1 MRRGVDSSE
10 AWLTAVSA
18 LVILSV
24 AFGAP
29 HIVST
34 GLKVVAADLGGQRS
48 VPAAANAL
56 AWLGT
61 GLGGIGMGLLAER
74 IGVRFT
80 AMFGALMV
88 ALGLAISSLGAWWQL
103 WLGHGIF
110 IGLLGNAGINAP
122 LYVYVTRWFDK
133 RRGAAV
139 ALIASGQYL
148 AGAFWPQIFEH
159 TIALWGWRSTMLG
172 FALVVA
178 VVVAPLAALILR
190 PPPAAPA
197 FTATSSG
204 GAPSGSAALIGM
216 APGLAFV
223 LLCVASFL
231 CCITMSM
238 PQAHLIAYC
247 GDLGFAAGRGA
258 AMLSLLLICAFLSR
272 QFWGWVSDRVGG
284 LLTLLLCSAAQAM
297 AVVGFLLTQDEAGLF
312 FVSAAFGLGFSGLI
326 PAYMITARQLFAASE
341 ASWRMPTLLLTGT
354 VGMAAGGWSAGAVH
368 DQFGYYQPAFALGL
382 VANLLNFAILAAMVT
397 FWRRA
402 KRRREPGHGMPA
414 APNSLDGLSRAGL
427 TSEDETGRLVRL
439 RQ

>member
-1 MRRGVDSSE
+1 MKRGVDSGE

-24 AFGAP
+24 AFGSP

-34 GLKVVAADLGGQRS
+34 GLKVVANDMGGQRS
-48 VPAAANAL
+48 IPAAANAL

-61 GLGGIGMGLLAER
+61 GVGGIAMGLLAEK

-88 ALGLAISSLGAWWQL
+88 ALGLAISSLGEWWHL

-122 LYVYVTRWFDK
+122 LYVYVTRWFDR

-148 AGAFWPQIFEH
+148 AGAFWPQIFER
-159 TIALWGWRSTMLG
+159 TIAAYGWRQTMLG
-172 FALVVA
+172 FAVLVA
-178 VVVAPLAALILR
+178 CFVAPMAALILR
-190 PPPAAPA
+190 LPPAA
-197 FTATSSG
+197 TAATGS
-204 GAPSGSAALIGM
+204 GAPAPTGAALIGM
-216 APGLAFV
+216 NPQLAFV
-223 LLCVASFL
+223 LLCLASFL

-258 AMLSLLLICAFLSR
+258 LMLSLLLTCAFLSR
-272 QFWGWVSDRVGG
+272 QFWGWVSDKVGG
-284 LLTLLLCSAAQAM
+284 LMTLLLCSGAQAL
-297 AVVGFLLTQDEAGLF
+297 AVVGFLVTQDEAGLF
-312 FVSAAFGLGFSGLI
+312 FVAAAFGLGFSGLI
-326 PAYMITARQLFAASE
+326 PAYMITARQLFPASE

-354 VGMAAGGWSAGAVH
+354 VGMAAGGWSAGVIH
-368 DQFGYYQPAFALGL
+368 DAYGYYQPAFAFGL
-382 VANLLNFAILAAMVT
+382 LANLANFAIIAVMVI
-397 FWRRA
+397 FWDRA
-402 KRRREPGHGMPA
+402 RRRREPVPA
-414 APNSLDGLSRAGL
+414 TREAHA
-427 TSEDETGRLVRL
+427 
-439 RQ
+439 